1 MRPVEALV
9 ESPMPDALERTPV
22 ELERSLDDV
31 ERSLEEALV
40 LEPEV
45 PDWLPVEEVPELALP
60 WLPAVPLVPEE
71 PTPD

>member
-1 MRPVEALV
+1 MRPLEALLV
-9 ESPMPDALERTPV
+9 SPVPEALERTPV
-22 ELERSLDDV
+22 EL

-60 WLPAVPLVPEE
+60 
-71 PTPD
+71 